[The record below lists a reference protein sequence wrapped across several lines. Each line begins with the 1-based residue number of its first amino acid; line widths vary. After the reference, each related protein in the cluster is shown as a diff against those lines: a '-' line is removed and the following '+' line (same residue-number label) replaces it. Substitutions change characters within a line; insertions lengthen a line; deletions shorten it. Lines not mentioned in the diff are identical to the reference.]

1 MVGRTVVV
9 SFGICVLGWE
19 GWQRSIHTG
28 CLSMFGAGYP
38 WLFWALVSSRL
49 SRARAQRLV
58 CVMDEGQKAIR
69 MSVQDTGVV
78 NHRLCEGEA
87 VV

>member
-1 MVGRTVVV
+1 MARRTVVV
-9 SFGICVLGWE
+9 SFGVCVLGWK
-19 GWQRSIHTG
+19 GRPHSIPVHTG

-49 SRARAQRLV
+49 V
-58 CVMDEGQKAIR
+58 CVLDEGQKAIR
-69 MSVQDTGVV
+69 TSVQDTGVA
-78 NHRLCEGEA
+78 NHILCEGEA